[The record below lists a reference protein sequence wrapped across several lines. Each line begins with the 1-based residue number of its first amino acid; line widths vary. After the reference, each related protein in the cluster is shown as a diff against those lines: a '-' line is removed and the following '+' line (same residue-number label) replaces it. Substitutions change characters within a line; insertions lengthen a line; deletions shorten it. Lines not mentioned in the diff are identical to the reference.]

1 MRALESAVIATV
13 FGLVLATMTAP
24 AAQAGLG
31 FELNGAYRV
40 TSNGDMARTNEV
52 FMTEQNVTSVWTFS
66 SSCANAH
73 QCTGQV
79 SSDQGWTAPL
89 EFRTSRWIVD
99 RFHENWQTCPDGTTS
114 PGQQRYQFQGSDA
127 NGQYEKRN
135 IDLLVGY
142 DRTIGVSG
150 ACGRNQ
156 PTVIVLPLTVQR
168 L

>member
-1 MRALESAVIATV
+1 MRALQLAVAATA
-13 FGLVLATMTAP
+13 FGLVVGSTPVLP
-24 AAQAGLG
+24 AQAALG

-40 TSNGDMARTNEV
+40 TSNGQWAKTNEV
-52 FMTEQNVTSVWTFS
+52 YMDEVTVTSVWTFS
-66 SSCANAH
+66 SSCENAH
-73 QCTGQV
+73 MCTGQV

-114 PGQQRYQFQGSDA
+114 SGRQRYQFQGSDA
-127 NGQYEKRN
+127 NGQYDKRN

-150 ACGRNQ
+150 PAVATCPR
-156 PTVIVLPLTVQR
+156 
-168 L
+168 

>member
-1 MRALESAVIATV
+1 MRAWERSVGAAVV
-13 FGLVLATMTAP
+13 GLVAAAITAP
-24 AAQAGLG
+24 PAQAALG
-31 FELNGAYRV
+31 FELNGPYRV
-40 TSNGDMARTNEV
+40 VSNGDMAKTNEV
-52 FMTEQNVTSVWTFS
+52 FMNERTVVSVWTFS

-73 QCTGQV
+73 ECTGRV
-79 SSDQGWTAPL
+79 SSDEGWSSPL

-114 PGQQRYQFQGSDA
+114 SGQQRYQFQGSDT
-127 NGQYEKRN
+127 NGQWDKLNVDR
-135 IDLLVGY
+135 LVGY

-156 PTVIVLPLTVQR
+156 PTVILMPLTVQR

>member
-1 MRALESAVIATV
+1 MQARRLAVGATV
-13 FGLVLATMTAP
+13 LGLVLGTTPAP
-24 AAQAGLG
+24 PARAGLG
-31 FELNGAYRV
+31 FELNGTYRV
-40 TSNGDMARTNEV
+40 TSNGDLAKTNEV
-52 FMTEQNVTSVWTFS
+52 FINERSVISVWTFS

-73 QCTGQV
+73 ECTGQV

-99 RFHENWQTCPDGTTS
+99 RFHENWQTCPDGSTS
-114 PGQQRYQFQGSDA
+114 PGRQRYQFQGSDA
-127 NGQYEKRN
+127 NGQYEKN
-135 IDLLVGY
+135 NLDLLVGY

-156 PTVIVLPLTVQR
+156 PTVILMPLTVQR

>member
-1 MRALESAVIATV
+1 MRALESAVAAV
-13 FGLVLATMTAP
+13 AVSLVLASSPAP
-24 AAQAGLG
+24 PAHAALG
-31 FELNGAYRV
+31 FELNGPYRV
-40 TSNGDMARTNEV
+40 TSSGDWAKTNEV
-52 FMTEQNVTSVWTFS
+52 FMDEVTVSSVWTFS
-66 SSCANAH
+66 SSCENAH
-73 QCTGQV
+73 VCTGQV

-114 PGQQRYQFQGSDA
+114 PGRQRYQFQGSDS
-127 NGQYEKRN
+127 NGQYDKRN

-156 PTVIVLPLTVQR
+156 PTVILMPLSVRR

>member
-1 MRALESAVIATV
+1 MRIREPSFAAAAVGLAL
-13 FGLVLATMTAP
+13 GLTAAP
-24 AAQAGLG
+24 PAQAGLG
-31 FELNGAYRV
+31 FELNGPYRV
-40 TSNGDMARTNEV
+40 VSNGDWAKTNEV
-52 FMTEQNVTSVWTFS
+52 YMDEHTVVSVWTFS

-79 SSDQGWTAPL
+79 SSDQGWTAPV

-114 PGQQRYQFQGSDA
+114 SGRQRYQFQGSDA
-127 NGQYEKRN
+127 NGQWDKLNVDR
-135 IDLLVGY
+135 LVGY

-156 PTVIVLPLTVQR
+156 PTVIQMPLSLQR

>member
-1 MRALESAVIATV
+1 MHALELSVAAAA
-13 FGLVLATMTAP
+13 FGLVLASTPAP
-24 AAQAGLG
+24 PAQAALG
-31 FELNGAYRV
+31 FELNGPYQV
-40 TSNGDMARTNEV
+40 TSNGDWAKTNEV
-52 FMTEQNVTSVWTFS
+52 FMDEVTVSSVWTFS
-66 SSCANAH
+66 SSCENAH
-73 QCTGQV
+73 VCTGQV

-114 PGQQRYQFQGSDA
+114 PGRQRYQFQGSDL
-127 NGQYEKRN
+127 NGQYDKRN

-156 PTVIVLPLTVQR
+156 PTVIVLPLSVRR

>member
-1 MRALESAVIATV
+1 MRTLELTVAAAAL
-13 FGLVLATMTAP
+13 GLVLATAP
-24 AAQAGLG
+24 PAHADLG
-31 FELNGAYRV
+31 FELNGPYRV
-40 TSNGDMARTNEV
+40 TSNGEWAKTNEV
-52 FMTEQNVTSVWTFS
+52 LMDEVTVSSVWTFS
-66 SSCANAH
+66 SSCQTAH
-73 QCTGQV
+73 VCTGQV

-99 RFHENWQTCPDGTTS
+99 RYHENWQTCPDGTTS
-114 PGQQRYQFQGSDA
+114 PGRQRYQFQGSDL
-127 NGQYEKRN
+127 NGQYDKRN

-156 PTVIVLPLTVQR
+156 PTVILLPLSVQR